1 MTLLFDGCGIPLQVS
16 MGIVDVFIQ
25 ADVEC
30 VKQMGVSLLAWFR
43 NPVALDQRT
52 RTRVTPAERRFDSGR
67 FVVDTT

>member
-1 MTLLFDGCGIPLQVS
+1 

-25 ADVEC
+25 AGVEC
-30 VKQMGVSLLAWFR
+30 VKQMGVSLLAWFS
-43 NPVALDQRT
+43 NPVALDQ

>member
-25 ADVEC
+25 AGVEC
-30 VKQMGVSLLAWFR
+30 VKQMGVSLLAWFS
-43 NPVALDQRT
+43 NPVALDQ